1 MVVPTATVWIGPGI
15 HFSRHAVVLTVVV
28 TAGGG
33 AAFGGGLCGRT
44 RAYRERLDTLMFPGA
59 VHYGDVGRDS
69 WSETVAG
76 VDVCTLVKQ
85 IAEVLN
91 ITATNRVFRSGIH
104 RKIPRTPLEAVS
116 DGSYGAIEPL
126 WHNRCDPSIR
136 KHSDSCCSE
145 SRCSGGNQERDF
157 LGRILRACDKP
168 RFRSASKSVLGEAM

>member
-1 MVVPTATVWIGPGI
+1 MREN
-15 HFSRHAVVLTVVV
+15 SCLQ
-28 TAGGG
+28 G
-33 AAFGGGLCGRT
+33 AARHLDVSWSRPLRRRWTGLLVRNGCGR
-44 RAYRERLDTLMFPGA
+44 RRLHLG
-59 VHYGDVGRDS
+59 
-69 WSETVAG
+69 
-76 VDVCTLVKQ
+76 Q
-85 IAEVLN
+85 
-91 ITATNRVFRSGIH
+91 VFRSGIH